1 MESLKDNI
9 TVNKIGKLMSKSK
22 VWYIICFFCV
32 CTGVVVGIYSIRYM
46 TEESSKGVVDLIK
59 QNLMYIQ
66 GGEVFYKDIV
76 YRSLKLYIPT
86 IVIVWI
92 LGFTIIGIPVVLLI
106 NSIKGFTFGFTL
118 GFLIL
123 FFGDKNINFSIIM
136 FLIQNLIIIPIFII
150 SSVISINM
158 TSKIFFDKNKE
169 KRNKNMLN
177 YSIGFIGI
185 ISLIVLISIVQSIT
199 SPIIIE
205 SLIKML

>member
-1 MESLKDNI
+1 MENLKCNI
-9 TVNKIGKLMSKSK
+9 TANRIGNFMSKSK

-32 CTGVVVGIYSIRYM
+32 CTGIVVGIYSVRYM
-46 TEESSKGVVDLIK
+46 SEEGSRGMVDLIK

-76 YRSLKLYIPT
+76 YRSLKVYIPT
-86 IVIVWI
+86 ILIVWI
-92 LGFTIIGIPVVLLI
+92 LGLTIIGIPIVLLI

-123 FFGDKNINFSIIM
+123 FFGNKNINSSTII
-136 FLIQNLIIIPIFII
+136 FLIQNIIIIPIFIV

-158 TSKIFFDKNKE
+158 TSKIFFNKNKE
-169 KRNKNMLN
+169 KRNNNIFN
-177 YSIGFIGI
+177 YSLGFIGI
-185 ISLIVLISIVQSIT
+185 LFLVVLISIVQSIT